1 MKPNH
6 TAPPTTTNASATTI
20 IKFTLFIPLAYHSPE
35 VWLPRKQDRDFQ
47 RVVILGQAGGVVF
60 LQYQRAAVA
69 VRVWIG
75 GKRERRFKRNKVL
88 CHPLIFG
95 GGDALRDYPAVPVDK
110 HYGEARLKVPVPA
123 RLPRDGKRAFYFCSG
138 ARTVEADKVC
148 LLCGVAG
155 VIHNRLSRAE
165 LPPRDSTR
173 GNEHHEQYGE
183 EFFHTSPAYHL
194 CALEADE
201 PEPHSTAH
209 YY

>member
-75 GKRERRFKRNKVL
+75 GKRERRLKRHKVFG
-88 CHPLIFG
+88 HPLALRLR
-95 GGDALRDYPAVPVDK
+95 DALRDYFAVPVDE
-110 HYGEARLKVPVPA
+110 HYGEACLKIPVPA
-123 RLPRDGKRAFYFCSG
+123 RLPRDGKRALDG
-138 ARTVEADKVC
+138 AAWARRSYADEAG
-148 LLCGVAG
+148 LLHRVAG
-155 VIHNRLSRAE
+155 VLHNRLWRAK
-165 LPPRDSTR
+165 LPPRGGTR
-173 GNEHHEQYGE
+173 GHQHDEQYGDVST
-183 EFFHTSPAYHL
+183 HITVRPATGGF
-194 CALEADE
+194 CR
-201 PEPHSTAH
+201 TR
-209 YY
+209 